1 MATTNVRTKDQRSID
16 RLYEFSKWCKEK
28 KYVKTL
34 NEWEAV
40 CGLGSKYLSNTLQS
54 PKGSVGAEVLEKVY
68 RQFPTINLTWVVTG
82 DGEMIPS
89 DSERA
94 IGLKAEIVNI
104 EDQIFGLI
112 ERREEL
118 KRELSAFQRI
128 IDLAEEMKIQLKKI
142 PR

>member
-1 MATTNVRTKDQRSID
+1 MATTKVRTKDQRSID
-16 RLYEFSKWCKEK
+16 RLYKFAKWCKGK

-54 PKGSVGAEVLEKVY
+54 PRGSVGAEVLEKVY

-82 DGEMIPS
+82 DGEMIPT
-89 DSERA
+89 DGERLQ
-94 IGLKAEIVNI
+94 GLRKEVGNI
-104 EDQIFGLI
+104 EDQIFSLI

-118 KRELSAFQRI
+118 KRELSAFQRL
-128 IDLAEEMKIQLKKI
+128 IDLADEMKSQLKKI
-142 PR
+142 PK